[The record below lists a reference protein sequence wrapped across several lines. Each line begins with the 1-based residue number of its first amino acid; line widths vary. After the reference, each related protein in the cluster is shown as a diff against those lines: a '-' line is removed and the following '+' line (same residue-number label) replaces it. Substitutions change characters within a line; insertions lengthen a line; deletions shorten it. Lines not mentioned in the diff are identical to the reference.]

1 MQTKNSRRRFFAGEE
16 WENRGKIE
24 RKAGKTALPTGFGNA
39 AFVRSSSVF
48 VSRRSGRCRSRP
60 IRIFRRLRKFRNFRD
75 FRSFR
80 ALRSHRKNLRVRSPG
95 IFPGRGAGD
104 ADGDGAF
111 YPCFSVRRNRGK
123 EVYPV
128 CLFCRA
134 PVLCRA
140 FSARGE
146 GRAGAAGAGEEARRF
161 AMSVPASAGIRARR
175 QPFCRKP
182 SPGG

>member
-24 RKAGKTALPTGFGNA
+24 RKAEKTALPTGFGNA

-60 IRIFRRLRKFRNFRD
+60 IRN

-111 YPCFSVRRNRGK
+111 YPCFSVRRNRGRG
-123 EVYPV
+123 VYPV

-161 AMSVPASAGIRARR
+161 ARSVPVSAGIRVRR